1 MPVRPSHELGRARG
15 RIVDLLR
22 RSSLTP
28 NEIAA
33 RLGVTH
39 NAVRSHLA
47 ALSRLGLVQ
56 KGGLQ
61 RGSTRPATL
70 YELAPRG
77 EFLVSHAYLPFVAHL
92 LQALGEQLSDAQ
104 VDRLMRTVG
113 RALAAEWPRADGP
126 LEQRIPEAVALLN
139 DLGAATEAEAE
150 DHGFIIRGY
159 GCLLAEA
166 VNGRPEVCRVM
177 ESLLEEFLGVPV
189 KECCDRTK
197 RPRCCFRIRPRRG
210 HAGWNTIAT

>member
-1 MPVRPSHELGRARG
+1 MLLRSPHELGRASG

-28 NEIAA
+28 KEIAG

-39 NAVRSHLA
+39 NAVRGHLS
-47 ALSRLGLVQ
+47 ALVRQGLIQ
-56 KGGLQ
+56 KAGLQ

-77 EFLVSHAYLPFVAHL
+77 QFLLSHAYLPFVAHL
-92 LQALGEQLSDAQ
+92 LQGLGEQLSEKQ
-104 VDRLMRTVG
+104 IDRLMRNVG
-113 RALAAEWPRADGP
+113 RGLAAEWPRVDGP
-126 LEQRIPEAVALLN
+126 LEQRLLGAVALLN
-139 DLGAATEAEAE
+139 DLGALTEAETE

-166 VNGRPEVCRVM
+166 VNGRPEVCRVI

-189 KECCDRTK
+189 KECCDRTQ
-197 RPRCCFRIRPRRG
+197 RPRCCFRIRP
-210 HAGWNTIAT
+210 AT